1 MDTLRYKRTHT
12 VVFTG
17 AKAPCTIVYRRS
29 NIIFR
34 HVLLFN
40 IFVLMSFIVWLD
52 VLFNFGF
59 DMDLAFP
66 QVKA

>member
-1 MDTLRYKRTHT
+1 MDALRYKRIHT

-17 AKAPCTIVYRRS
+17 AKATCTVVYRRS

-34 HVLLFN
+34 HVLWFN

-59 DMDLAFP
+59 GLKLW
-66 QVKA
+66 V